1 MMIRLKKTEDNVS
14 KSTTDAIDFDKFL
27 FVSKMRVHL
36 YKNVLLKSL
45 SGTQSYYEV
54 RVLDESTKARPTT

>member
-45 SGTQSYYEV
+45 SG
-54 RVLDESTKARPTT
+54 R